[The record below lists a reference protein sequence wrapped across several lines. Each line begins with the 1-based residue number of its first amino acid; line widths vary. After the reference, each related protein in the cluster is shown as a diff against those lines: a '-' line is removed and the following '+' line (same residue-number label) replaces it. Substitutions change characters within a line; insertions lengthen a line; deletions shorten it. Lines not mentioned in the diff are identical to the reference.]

1 MSDEKTAADIPLP
14 GGNFRLM
21 IQRMGYQGLLGL
33 GVLENPV
40 TGTKQVNRT
49 TAKRVLEDLRMLS
62 EKTSGNLDDEE
73 KEHLE
78 GIIKDLEGAY
88 AKASETTVSDPA
100 S

>member
-40 TGTKQVNRT
+40 TGTKQVNLT
-49 TAKRVLEDLRMLS
+49 TAKMVLEDLRMLS
-62 EKTSGNLDDEE
+62 EKTAGNLDDEE

-78 GIIKDLEGAY
+78 GIIRDLEGAY

>member
-40 TGTKQVNRT
+40 TGTKQVNLT
-49 TAKRVLEDLRMLS
+49 TAKMVLEDLRMLS
-62 EKTSGNLDDEE
+62 EKTSGNLDNEE